1 MDIMNGEIVKH
12 GPFTYE
18 KFPGWMEL
26 IDYDGDDEVVV
37 VPEEVDGHTVCVHK
51 AVFWEKEHLR
61 ELIFEKGVHLWTEI
75 EGGWGSAWPFGN
87 CPALESVTLPNYT
100 GNILKDFFPSIA
112 GCPNL
117 REIITYPDNTDCIG
131 KNGFFYKRM
140 EEGSG
145 FVMVCCLNKKENI
158 TVPGRVG
165 GKRVK
170 AVQLQAFSGCENL
183 KHLVIGEGITELY
196 GLVYGE
202 VRTVRLPNS
211 YRDTDI
217 GLIVSNRNKA
227 FERFVIKPDHPC
239 FMEEDGFVYDKTGET
254 LFFAPFGVGV
264 CRVKEGVKKI
274 APFAFHARE
283 GLKAVFLP
291 ESLEKIERDAF
302 CHCTDLYYVPV
313 PAGTEVEGG
322 AFTGTDLNPL
332 ERKLFC
338 LFTEEGMLPL
348 PEDPL
353 TAGPKG
359 GFSPG
364 PSDEELLQMHE
375 DIKRMGFEAYDR
387 QPQKPWW
394 LIDFSREEQPEEK
407 IEYDASDFVSMEDD
421 EYSMYDEEFDIDF
434 DEIP

>member
-1 MDIMNGEIVKH
+1 MTKWSSSPKKWTNASSV
-12 GPFTYE
+12 
-18 KFPGWMEL
+18 
-26 IDYDGDDEVVV
+26 
-37 VPEEVDGHTVCVHK
+37 
-51 AVFWEKEHLR
+51 
-61 ELIFEKGVHLWTEI
+61 IFEKGVHLWTEI

-87 CPALESVTLPNYT
+87 CPALESVTLPNHP

-117 REIITYPDNTDCIG
+117 REIITYPDNPDCIG
-131 KNGFFYKRM
+131 KNGFFYKKM

-145 FVMVCCLNKKENI
+145 FVMVHCLSKKEKI

-211 YRDTDI
+211 YREPDV

-227 FERFVIKPDHPC
+227 FERFIFKPDHPC
-239 FMEEDGFVYDKTGET
+239 FMEEDGFVYDKAGET
-254 LFFAPFGVGV
+254 LFFAPFGARV

-274 APFAFHARE
+274 EPFAFASHE
-283 GLKAVFLP
+283 GLRAVFLP
-291 ESLEKIERDAF
+291 ESVEEVSRDAF
-302 CHCTDLYYVPV
+302 HCCMDLYYVLV
-313 PAGTEVEGG
+313 HAGIEVEGG
-322 AFTGTDLNPL
+322 AFAGTDLNPL

-338 LFTEEGMLPL
+338 LFTEEDMLPL

-359 GFSPG
+359 RFSPR
-364 PSDEELLQMHE
+364 PSDEELLQMHK
-375 DIKRMGFEAYDR
+375 DICRMGFEEYDR
-387 QPQKPWW
+387 QTEKPCW
-394 LIDFSREEQPEEK
+394 LIDFSHGEQPEEK